1 MKFLPEHCDAMLL
14 SMGKTKGWVV
24 SEELA
29 DRLAESEEW
38 ADRWAES
45 EDKGGV

>member
-1 MKFLPEHCDAMLL
+1 MD
-14 SMGKTKGWVV
+14 GWVGGGRRDGCALRIGWAV
-24 SEELA
+24 
-29 DRLAESEEW
+29 SEEW